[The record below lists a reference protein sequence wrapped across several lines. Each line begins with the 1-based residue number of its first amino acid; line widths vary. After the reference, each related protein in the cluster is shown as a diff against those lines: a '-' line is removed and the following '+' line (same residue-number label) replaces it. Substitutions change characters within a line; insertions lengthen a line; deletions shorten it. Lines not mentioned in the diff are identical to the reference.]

1 MSVLSGAYNGRI
13 AVGEGDMDYV
23 SFGTGPR
30 TLVMLPGLGDGLRTV
45 RGMAVPLAGA
55 YRIFAKQFRVYVFS
69 RRNGLPPGAST
80 RGMAA
85 DLRLAMDG
93 LGLDRA
99 CVLGVSQGGMIAQF
113 LAIDAPERVERLA
126 LAVTL
131 ARGNPTVERTVRRW
145 MELAERGDYKTLVA
159 DTAEKTYSAAYIR
172 KHHLRLLY
180 PLLGRIG
187 RPASFERFLVQ
198 ANACLTHDAWEELGS
213 VACPALVIGGGADQ
227 IAGGSAAAELAG
239 RIPNSRLLVY
249 QELGHGAYE
258 ESKDFNRTVL
268 DFFTQ
273 T

>member
-1 MSVLSGAYNGRI
+1 MWFYPVKSAALGLDG
-13 AVGEGDMDYV
+13 GTLDYV
-23 SFGTGPR
+23 RFGTGHK
-30 TLVMLPGLGDGLRTV
+30 TLILLPGLGLRGV
-45 RGMAVPLAGA
+45 KGAGYSLAYL
-55 YRIFAKQFRVYVFS
+55 YRLFARDYTVYVLDKRQPLS
-69 RRNGLPPGAST
+69 EHCTLRAL
-80 RGMAA
+80 AA
-85 DLRLAMDG
+85 DVAQAMERLC
-93 LGLDRA
+93 LGPA
-99 CVLGVSQGGMIAQF
+99 CVFGVSQGGMIAQF

-198 ANACLTHDAWEELGS
+198 ANACLTHDAWEELES
-213 VACPALVIGGGADQ
+213 IACPTLVIGGGADQ

-239 RIPNSRLLVY
+239 RIPDSRLLVY
-249 QELGHGAYE
+249 QELGHGTYE